1 MRLLIQHL
9 CVLGR
14 EALKL
19 PWYADAG
26 IVSSSRSRP
35 RELFVEQQDD
45 PLLNEIMQMSQF
57 RDFDGRGE

>member
-1 MRLLIQHL
+1 MTCQKLLSFSLSLMRLLIQHL

-35 RELFVEQQDD
+35 REL
-45 PLLNEIMQMSQF
+45 L
-57 RDFDGRGE
+57 